1 MQRDHMISI
10 RYITQA
16 AVIAGMYAALAI
28 LFAPISSGQLQVRIA
43 EALTVLPYFTPAALP
58 GLFVG
63 CLLSNIYV
71 AEGGYDVLLGP
82 LATLA
87 AAYLSRKVPRRLVPL
102 PPVIIN
108 ALYVGLLLHVAADLP
123 FILTVALVAG
133 GQSIACY
140 VLGYP
145 LLLLLE
151 KHRKS
156 IFGFEP

>member
-1 MQRDHMISI
+1 MISI
-10 RYITQA
+10 RYINHA
-16 AVIAGMYAALAI
+16 AVIAGMYAALTI
-28 LFAPISSGQLQVRIA
+28 FFAPISSGQLQVRIA

-63 CLLSNIYV
+63 CLLANIYV
-71 AEGGYDVLLGP
+71 AEGGYDILLGP

-87 AAYLSRKVPRRLVPL
+87 AAYLSRKAPRRLVPL

-108 ALYVGLLLHVAADLP
+108 ALYVGLLLHIIADLP
-123 FILTVALVAG
+123 FMVTLALVAG

-140 VLGYP
+140 LLGYP

-151 KHRKS
+151 KNKKS
-156 IFGFEP
+156 IFGPEP